1 MVDDV
6 QARLDPAAQAVAGRD
21 TGAPEVQ
28 SAAAEPEPE
37 PTAEAAGAPGDAPD
51 LQAEIERLK
60 AEATANLDGWQRAL
74 AEFANY
80 KRRSEAER
88 GQLAFLVGVKIIEKL
103 LPIIDDFDRAM
114 ANLPAELRGNGWVEG
129 VSLTRRKL
137 ASMLEDEGVTPIAVA
152 PGDAFDPSLHEAVT
166 HEESDQFEEGQI
178 IAELQQGYRIGERV
192 LRPSLVRVAR

>member
-1 MVDDV
+1 MLDDV
-6 QARLDPAAQAVAGRD
+6 QAKLDPAAQAVARGD
-21 TGAPEVQ
+21 AAAPEVQ
-28 SAAAEPEPE
+28 SGAAEPESGP
-37 PTAEAAGAPGDAPD
+37 AVEAGGAPVETPD
-51 LQAEIERLK
+51 LQAEIERHK

-88 GQLAFLVGVKIIEKL
+88 SQLAFLVGVKIIEKL

-114 ANLPAELRGNGWVEG
+114 ANLPAELSGNGWVEG

-137 ASMLEDEGVTPIAVA
+137 VSVLEDEGVTPIAVA

-166 HEESDQFEEGQI
+166 HEESDRYEEGQI

-192 LRPSLVRVAR
+192 LRTSLVRVAR

>member
-6 QARLDPAAQAVAGRD
+6 QAKLDPAPQAVAGSD
-21 TGAPEVQ
+21 TAAPEVQ
-28 SAAAEPEPE
+28 SAAAEAGPA
-37 PTAEAAGAPGDAPD
+37 AEAAGAPGDAPD
-51 LQAEIERLK
+51 LRAEIERLK

-88 GQLAFLVGVKIIEKL
+88 SQLAFLVGVKIIEKL
-103 LPIIDDFDRAM
+103 LPIVDDFDRAM
-114 ANLPAELRGNGWVEG
+114 ANLPADLRGNGWVEG

-137 ASMLEDEGVTPIAVA
+137 ASVLEDEGVTPIAVA

-166 HEESDQFEEGQI
+166 HEASEQFEAGQI
-178 IAELQQGYRIGERV
+178 IAELQPGYRIGERV

>member
-6 QARLDPAAQAVAGRD
+6 QAKLDPAAQAVAGSD
-21 TGAPEVQ
+21 TAAPEVQ
-28 SAAAEPEPE
+28 SGAAEAGP
-37 PTAEAAGAPGDAPD
+37 AGAVGAPGEAPH

-88 GQLAFLVGVKIIEKL
+88 SQLAFLVGVKIIEKL
-103 LPIIDDFDRAM
+103 LPIVDDFDRAM
-114 ANLPAELRGNGWVEG
+114 ANLPADLRGNGWVEG

-137 ASMLEDEGVTPIAVA
+137 ASVLEDEGVTPIAVA

-178 IAELQQGYRIGERV
+178 IAELQPGYRIGERV
-192 LRPSLVRVAR
+192 LRPTLVRVAR